1 MANIKLIELRPVENP
16 IEDLS
21 YKVTDTIFGGTCE
34 GDDYDRDYRAIYYKD
49 GEFYVR
55 YGGNEYVV
63 NLCEFFEKYEV
74 VCA

>member
-1 MANIKLIELRPVENP
+1 MANIKLLELRSAENP

-21 YKVTDTIFGGTCE
+21 YKVTDTILGGTCYD
-34 GDDYDRDYRAIYYKD
+34 GDYVKPFTIYYKD
-49 GEFYVR
+49 GAFYV
-55 YGGNEYVV
+55 YDGEYEYAV